1 MSMYVYVGAEE
12 CNRHYDSAPE
22 YRAILHVA
30 FCVCLC
36 RGDRS
41 IVGQTAQYAQIVIWA
56 RPLRARFRSIVPLV
70 DGSGMKRL
78 LRFYFYILLHP
89 LTRTRF
95 HAKRDGDIR
104 AVISTTSL
112 FALFART
119 HKIGTGV
126 LFTFS
131 NKQNEKLIADGNLKI
146 NINHKH
152 IHTFYSISLLWALFD
167 VGP

>member
-1 MSMYVYVGAEE
+1 MYVYVRAKE

-56 RPLRARFRSIVPLV
+56 RPLRAGFRSIVPFV

-89 LTRTRF
+89 LTRF
-95 HAKRDGDIR
+95 HVKRDGNIR
-104 AVISTTSL
+104 TVVSTAFL
-112 FALFART
+112 IALFART
-119 HKIGTGV
+119 HKIGTGI
-126 LFTFS
+126 LYYIL
-131 NKQNEKLIADGNLKI
+131 E
-146 NINHKH
+146 
-152 IHTFYSISLLWALFD
+152 
-167 VGP
+167 